1 MTKPKAKKPDAAP
14 EGTAAGSPNDSGWAP
29 VDPSF
34 LMGGRSAAPAFPSA
48 ALPDRLRDTISAI
61 ASARCVNADLAS
73 ASVLAITAGAIGNR
87 LRLAITNRR
96 TEPATLFVCLVVEPG
111 EGKSEA
117 IDIASESF
125 RAMQRSSGPVQDSS
139 SGVDHVVVRL
149 ERERNLRARLTLATD
164 GVTPV
169 PGLSHR
175 VNGRRQLLLAE
186 TTVAGI
192 RNALAAA
199 PEGRAIVTDE
209 LLTIMNTAGGGEMIK
224 ARGLMLQAWDCKP
237 YTFANARDGEVTIEA
252 LLLTILGAT
261 QPDRVRHLLGPAHDG
276 MASRF
281 LWCAPDVAR
290 TDALADSDG
299 ALDQLITALGR
310 LADIEPLAKP
320 GAYPRLVTVSPE
332 ARDVLRVANAGWN
345 ARMVLAPAVLK
356 SLLARARAQALRLG
370 FNMALGERALAG
382 AELPGG
388 EITGEDAARGVT
400 LMDSYFLPMG
410 ERVITEFGRRDI
422 DPPAVQLARYLAR
435 LDKPLVNARDDIRR
449 GLGSPVRAAEEIAR
463 CLEELR
469 LRGIVRP
476 QARGPAQ
483 SGRPSK
489 MWEVNPHL
497 SKLLASAR

>member
-1 MTKPKAKKPDAAP
+1 MTKPKAKKPDAATN
-14 EGTAAGSPNDSGWAP
+14 GAAGNPNDGGWAP

-34 LMGGRSAAPAFPSA
+34 LVGTRSAAPAFPSA

-61 ASARCVNADLAS
+61 ATARCVNADLVS

-87 LRLAITNRR
+87 VRMAITERR
-96 TEPATLFVCLVVEPG
+96 TEPGTLFVCLVVEPG

-117 IDIASESF
+117 IDIASEGF
-125 RAMQRSSGPVQDSS
+125 RAMQRSPGAVPNSN
-139 SGVDHVVVRL
+139 SGVDHIVVQL
-149 ERERNLRARLTLATD
+149 ERERNLRARLTLAAD

-169 PGLSHR
+169 PGLSHC
-175 VNGRRQLLLAE
+175 VSTRRQLLLAE

-199 PEGRAIVTDE
+199 PDGRAIVTDE
-209 LLTIMNTAGGGEMIK
+209 LLAIMNVAGGGDMMK
-224 ARGLMLQAWDCKP
+224 ARGLMLQAWDGKP
-237 YTFANARDGEVTIEA
+237 YTFVNARDGEVTIPA
-252 LLLTILGAT
+252 LQVTILGAT
-261 QPDRVRHLLGPAHDG
+261 QPDRVRHVLGPAHDG

-281 LWCAPDVAR
+281 LWSAPDVTR

-299 ALDQLITALGR
+299 ALDQLIIALGR
-310 LADIEPLAKP
+310 LAYIEPLGKP

-332 ARDVLRVANAGWN
+332 ARAVLRVANAGWN
-345 ARMVLAPAVLK
+345 TRMVLAPAVLK
-356 SLLARARAQALRLG
+356 SLLARARAQALRLS

-422 DPPAVQLARYLAR
+422 DPPAVQLARFLAR
-435 LDKPLVNARDDIRR
+435 LDKPVVNARDDIRR
-449 GLGSPVRAAEEIAR
+449 GLGSPVRDAEEIAH

-476 QARGPAQ
+476 QMRGPAH
-483 SGRPSK
+483 SGRPAK